1 MYAFIPTHT
10 EKQKRERETKHVSF
24 DGKLTCGQDEV
35 LLMHQPAK
43 SEAKT
48 REHEM
53 GDTRKQTWE

>member
-1 MYAFIPTHT
+1 MRLFPHT
-10 EKQKRERETKHVSF
+10 LKNRKGERETKHVSF